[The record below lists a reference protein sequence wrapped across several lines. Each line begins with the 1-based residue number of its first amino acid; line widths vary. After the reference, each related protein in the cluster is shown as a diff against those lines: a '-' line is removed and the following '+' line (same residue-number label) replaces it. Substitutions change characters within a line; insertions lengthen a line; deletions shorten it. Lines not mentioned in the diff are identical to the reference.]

1 MELNGKSIL
10 VTGGAGFIGSHL
22 IDRLIQESPSNL
34 VAIDNL
40 FLGKRENLADAF
52 AQFPKLKFYE
62 ETICNMDRMREILT
76 REKIDVVFDLATIPL
91 PCSLEKPYWSAD
103 EIYRMMLVLCEL
115 CREGL
120 FKTLLHCSTSE
131 VFGTAVYV
139 PMDEDHPLKVETPY
153 AAAKAGADLL
163 LRSYHETFGID
174 TVIVRPF
181 NNYGPRQ
188 NEKSYAG
195 VIPLTIRRILAAETP
210 LIFGDG
216 TQTRDFI
223 YVTDTAEG
231 FVAAVKEERLRGRSV
246 NIASGE
252 ELSVNRLIELIST
265 SLGYTGKPKHGPK
278 RPADVLRHM
287 ADVKLAKEVLRF
299 KPKVS
304 VEDGIQRTVD
314 WYKKTLPPVR

>member
-1 MELNGKSIL
+1 MELKGKSIL

-22 IDRLIQESPSNL
+22 IDRLIKESPSNL
-34 VAIDNL
+34 VAVDNL

-52 AQFPKLKFYE
+52 ASFPKLKFYE
-62 ETICNMDRMREILT
+62 DTICDMERMRDILK
-76 REKIDVVFDLATIPL
+76 REKVDVVFDLATIPL
-91 PCSLEKPYWSAD
+91 PCSLEKPHWSAD
-103 EIYRMMLVLCEL
+103 EIYRMMLVICEL
-115 CREGL
+115 CREGV

-195 VIPLTIRRILAAETP
+195 IIPLTIRRILAGETP
-210 LIFGDG
+210 VIFGDG
-216 TQTRDFI
+216 KQTRDFI

-231 FVAAVKEERLRGRSV
+231 FVAAVKNESLRGRSV

-252 ELSVNRLIELIST
+252 ELSVNRLVELISREM
-265 SLGYTGKPKHGPK
+265 GYTGKPKFAPK

-287 ADVKLAKEVLRF
+287 ADVKLAKQALGF
-299 KPKVS
+299 KLKVS
-304 VEDGIQRTVD
+304 VEDGIRQTVA
-314 WYKKTLPPVR
+314 WYKKTLAAVR